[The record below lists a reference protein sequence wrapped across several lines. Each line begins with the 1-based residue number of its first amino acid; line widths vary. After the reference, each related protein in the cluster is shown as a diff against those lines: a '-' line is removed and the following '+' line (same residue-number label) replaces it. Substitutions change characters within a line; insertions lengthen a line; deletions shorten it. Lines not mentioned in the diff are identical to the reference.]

1 MGATPLTGRPPLLRG
16 RASLTGRPLLTV
28 LSGRAPLARRVV
40 SCEGRAV
47 LLLTSREGR
56 GGTAAGVPS
65 ESGTLGF
72 RPSAEPFCSP
82 ICDQAGSRKLAMA
95 VASKKRR
102 WTYEDAGVSSS
113 ELVGVVTS
121 TGHLGG
127 EALRG
132 RRGSRSRRHG
142 LSLLERHG
150 RNVARRD
157 DRCCLLE
164 AKEEGQSKRGQRSE
178 LSGAGQTTV
187 VSVDGGLHEGLH
199 PVPDQVLLLQT
210 EKVRRLLLVDD
221 AEAVRARV
229 GILVRDD
236 LVALHVDVAL
246 ELGILLM
253 RRQMCGGQR
262 KTEAERS
269 ERQDVRSRT

>member
-28 LSGRAPLARRVV
+28 LRGRAPLARRVV

-56 GGTAAGVPS
+56 GGMAAGVPS

-82 ICDQAGSRKLAMA
+82 ICDQAVTKSAMA

-113 ELVGVVTS
+113 QLVGVVTS

-127 EALRG
+127 ESLRG

-150 RNVARRD
+150 RDVARRD
-157 DRCCLLE
+157 DRCCLSE
-164 AKEEGQSKRGQRSE
+164 AKEQGQSKRGQRSE
-178 LSGAGQTTV
+178 LSGAGLTTV

-253 RRQMCGGQR
+253 RRQMSCSQR